1 MEADQHGALP
11 ASYQAG
17 CLAARHKYL
26 RINEGVPAHMPEMAD
41 AR

>member
-1 MEADQHGALP
+1 MKAKLV
-11 ASYQAG
+11 AST
-17 CLAARHKYL
+17 ARHKYL